1 MAQCS
6 TRSGITNAL
15 NSNLALVEGDLDLPA
30 LGAQLFGGLRRAV
43 LFDHIRMPRRADAPI
58 VLADVRDVP
67 AIVLPGEPDIVR
79 GFPQVLAA
87 DGDLGA
93 DFLAVEQARPAVV
106 ADQRHWPV

>member
-6 TRSGITNAL
+6 TRLRIPHPLNAD
-15 NSNLALVEGDLDLPA
+15 LALVARNLDLPA

-43 LFDHIRMPRRADAPI
+43 LFDHVRMPGRADAPV

-79 GFPQVLAA
+79 RLPQMLAA
-87 DGDLGA
+87 DHDLGA
-93 DFLAVEQARPAVV
+93 DFLAVEQAG
-106 ADQRHWPV
+106 